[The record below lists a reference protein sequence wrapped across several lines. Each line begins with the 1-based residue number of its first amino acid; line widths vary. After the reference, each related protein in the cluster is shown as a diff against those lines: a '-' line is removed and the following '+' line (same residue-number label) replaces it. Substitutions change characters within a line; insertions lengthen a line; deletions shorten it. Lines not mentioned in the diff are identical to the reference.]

1 VNRELVLAEW
11 RRAQQA
17 LGSAELLTREGY
29 YADAVARTYYALMHA
44 AKAAL
49 HVQDVSADTH
59 SGVRRMFGL
68 HLIKSGKIEPEWSTP
83 LGETLDE
90 RLSADYD
97 PEVSFSA
104 QESRAACR
112 EARAFVGRI
121 RRFLLDNSFTRSQ
134 LRSRRKKDGQS

>member
-1 VNRELVLAEW
+1 VNRDLVLAEW

-29 YADAVARTYYALMHA
+29 NADAVARTYYALMHA

-49 HVQDVSADTH
+49 HVQGVSADTH
-59 SGVRRMFGL
+59 AGVRRMFGL
-68 HLIKSGKIEPEWSTP
+68 HLIKPGKIEPEWSTP

-97 PEVSFSA
+97 PQVSFSA
-104 QESRAACR
+104 KEARAACR
-112 EARAFVGRI
+112 EARAFVTRI
-121 RRFLLDNSFTRSQ
+121 RRYLLENSFTRSH
-134 LRSRRKKDGQS
+134 LRSRRKQDG